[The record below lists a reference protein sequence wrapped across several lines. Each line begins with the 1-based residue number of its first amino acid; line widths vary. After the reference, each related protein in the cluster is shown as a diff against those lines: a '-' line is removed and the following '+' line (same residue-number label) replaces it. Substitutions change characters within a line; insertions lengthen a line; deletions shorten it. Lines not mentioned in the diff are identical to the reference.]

1 MWHFFPGQYMP
12 SYQVN
17 RALTQA
23 HYGGG
28 EFAEVLEVAA
38 EITPGD
44 NESFHLAWS
53 KMGNKA
59 FELSEKYLADKKFVS
74 ARRTYLR
81 AFNYLRTAEFFLKP
95 SDQRKLPTYL
105 KSRDAFL
112 KAVPLFDNKPKQV
125 EVPFEGSFLPGYLFL
140 PEGVKNPPLMI
151 MFGGLDSLAEELYFG
166 PCQHLNER
174 GIALLAMDGPG
185 QGASLRLNHI
195 YTRYDF
201 NVAGSAVLDW
211 GLQNLKD
218 HADTNNIGIMAVSM
232 GGYMAARC
240 AAFEPRFK
248 ICVVWG
254 AVWSYYD
261 IWKNRPDNHPLAEI
275 VQHIVGAENMADA
288 REKLKKF
295 TLDGVAEKIS
305 MPTYVLHGEDDRQN
319 FVENAYKLR
328 DALTC
333 EKVVEIVP
341 KESSGSAH
349 CQIDDFT
356 KTFNMYD
363 WIQQKMSSR
372 APSPAVSKPVK
383 EKA

>member
-1 MWHFFPGQYMP
+1 MWHYFQGQYMP

-28 EFAEVLEVAA
+28 EFAEVLEVASQ
-38 EITPGD
+38 ITPGD
-44 NESFHLAWS
+44 NESFHQAWA
-53 KMGNKA
+53 KMGNNV
-59 FELSEKYLADKKFVS
+59 FDLAEEFAQNGNDVS

-81 AFNYLRTAEFFLKP
+81 AFNYLRTSEFFLVP
-95 SDQRKLPTYL
+95 NDERKLPSYL
-105 KSRDAFL
+105 KCREAFI
-112 KAVPLFDNKPKQV
+112 KAVERFEHKPLQV
-125 EVPFEGSFLPGYLFL
+125 EIPFEGSFLPGYLFA
-140 PEGVKNPPLMI
+140 PAGVKNPPLMI

-166 PCQHLNER
+166 ISQHLNER

-195 YTRYDF
+195 HTRYDF
-201 NVAGSAVLDW
+201 NVAGTAVLDW
-211 GLQNLKD
+211 AIANLSEHID
-218 HADTNNIGIMAVSM
+218 VSRIGIGAVSM

-248 ICVVWG
+248 VCMVFG

-275 VQHIVGAENMADA
+275 VKHIVGAETMADA
-288 REKLKKF
+288 RERLKLF
-295 TLDGVAEKIS
+295 ALDDVAKQIS
-305 MPTYVLHGEDDRQN
+305 MPTYILHGEDDRQN
-319 FVENAYKLR
+319 FVENAYKLNE
-328 DALTC
+328 ALTC
-333 EKVVEIVP
+333 EHVLEVVP

-363 WIQQKMSSR
+363 WVAKKLF
-372 APSPAVSKPVK
+372 A
-383 EKA
+383 